1 MKKIDGLNIIKSGL
15 LGLFIGFVM
24 QVSQNSDSSLEI
36 WLYALLLSSLIGTV
50 IGFIT
55 EGFTALIPIRL
66 ANTKMYFFVNN
77 IIALV
82 ITSLVLITLNHF
94 VFHALSGVLDWLK
107 LLATVLSIVTIAN
120 FIDYQ
125 VYKKSQR
132 KLNEYKEN
140 L

>member
-24 QVSQNSDSSLEI
+24 QVSQNRGSSLEV
-36 WLYALLLSSLIGTV
+36 WLYALLLSSLIGTI

-55 EGFTALIPIRL
+55 EGFTAMIPIRL
-66 ANTKMYFFVNN
+66 ANTKMYFIINN

-94 VFHALSGVLDWLK
+94 VFRALSGVWDWMK

-120 FIDYQ
+120 FVDYQ

-132 KLNEYKEN
+132 KLNDYKES

>member
-1 MKKIDGLNIIKSGL
+1 MKKIDSLNIVKSGL

-55 EGFTALIPIRL
+55 EGFTVMIPIRL
-66 ANTKMYFFVNN
+66 ANTKIYFFINN

-82 ITSLVLITLNHF
+82 ITSLVLIALNHF
-94 VFHALSGVLDWLK
+94 VFHALSGFVDWLK
-107 LLATVLSIVTIAN
+107 LLATILSIVTIAN

-125 VYKKSQR
+125 VYKKSQ
-132 KLNEYKEN
+132 KN
-140 L
+140 